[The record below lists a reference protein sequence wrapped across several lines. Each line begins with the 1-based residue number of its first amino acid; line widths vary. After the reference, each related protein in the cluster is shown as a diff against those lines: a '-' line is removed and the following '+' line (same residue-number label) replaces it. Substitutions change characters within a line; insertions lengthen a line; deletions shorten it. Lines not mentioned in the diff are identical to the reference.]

1 MNKLTGKKV
10 LIFQQRSWGKIIG
23 RFLAEKLAGEGCHLA
38 ALTFKKSTHEL
49 IVNQPNVHY
58 DLIVNHDEIMSRP
71 KDYLAGDHYP
81 LKQICE
87 DLDIDSIWP
96 IVSSLRNFVKSYG
109 DKYYYGFRQNVS
121 DEDTVIY
128 IMALYKAIRKI
139 FKDFDPDVI
148 LAANFVSLPHIMCQ
162 LYAKKRGKKMLTIT
176 DAKVQGVYIF
186 SYDYRD
192 STGPFYDRVA
202 ELNAGAMS
210 SSGARA
216 KNYIKEFRS
225 HFKQPDYVKSEGQ
238 KPSWSSRIRS
248 RLAPYRQ
255 IINWYRLP
263 ATEYM
268 ETTGITLDHRPPRII
283 LRDARAERRYRR
295 YMETRKYYDLD
306 QVGKFA
312 YFPLQ
317 FQPEASI
324 DVAAP
329 YFSNQIETA
338 RLVAMSLPDDYT
350 LVVKEH
356 PAMVGKRPPSYIEK
370 IDRTVNVKL
379 IDYRTPNFEVI
390 KRAELI
396 VSPNSTTLAEAAFFN
411 KPAIQLGDL
420 GTTLKLPNVVQHRDL
435 QTLAKKIKEILSISL
450 HSADY
455 ERRLENFVAA
465 AYDTN
470 LKVNYID
477 LWEKGKLAERENLW
491 QSYKQELE
499 RLA

>member
-1 MNKLTGKKV
+1 MSKLTGKKV

-23 RFLAEKLAGEGCHLA
+23 RFLAEKLAGEGCQLA

-49 IVNQPNVHY
+49 IVNQPNVNY
-58 DLIVNHDEIMSRP
+58 DLIINHDEIMSRP
-71 KDYLAGDHYP
+71 KEYLGGDHYS
-81 LKQICE
+81 LQQICD
-87 DLDIDSIWP
+87 DLGIDSIWP

-109 DKYYYGFRQNVS
+109 DKYYYSFRQNVS
-121 DEDTVIY
+121 DEDTVLY

-139 FKDFDPDVI
+139 FKEFDPDVI
-148 LAANFVSLPHIMCQ
+148 LAANFVSLPHIMCS
-162 LYAKKRGKKMLTIT
+162 LYAKKRGRKMLTIT

-192 STGPFYDRVA
+192 SEGPFYDRVA
-202 ELNAGAMS
+202 ELNAGATS
-210 SSGARA
+210 TNAARA
-216 KNYIKEFRS
+216 RNYVKEFRS
-225 HFKQPDYVKSEGQ
+225 HFKQPDYVKAEGQ
-238 KPSWSSRIRS
+238 KVSWLNRVKS

-255 IINWYRLP
+255 IINWYRHP
-263 ATEYM
+263 STEYM

-295 YMETRKYYDLD
+295 YMERRKYYELD
-306 QVGKFA
+306 EIGKFV

-370 IDRTVNVKL
+370 IDRTVNIKL

-390 KRAELI
+390 KRADLI

-420 GTTLKLPNVVQHRDL
+420 GTTLKLPNVVKWSDL
-435 QTLAKKIKEILSISL
+435 QTLAKKIKEMLVINLRT
-450 HSADY
+450 ADY

-499 RLA
+499 KIV